1 MGIAQHYT
9 SSAHSGDKKAGMQNR
24 ATPPTSPTDVAGRPR
39 PGPTNGRAFPGPDAR
54 ATRQRQRR
62 QHGWLRFVGV
72 AASHPRPS
80 GEAVRL
86 GDCGL
91 PVCCRRQATAAVLYL
106 SPISLLASAHPL
118 PTAPQGG
125 RRGGVLAVGRA
136 AALADGRREVADG
149 EAAVADDVVDPL
161 LRGHASGPD
170 TASGVVPI
178 STSTTHLLNASGQ
191 TKHQVRNP
199 IGNL

>member
-118 PTAPQGG
+118 PTAPPGG
-125 RRGGVLAVGRA
+125 GEEGGCWLSDAQRPSPMG
-136 AALADGRREVADG
+136 DGRWQTRWQTARLPSPMMSLIPCCGGTRADRTRPAG
-149 EAAVADDVVDPL
+149 WFL
-161 LRGHASGPD
+161 S
-170 TASGVVPI
+170 
-178 STSTTHLLNASGQ
+178 Q
-191 TKHQVRNP
+191 HQRH
-199 IGNL
+199 IC